1 MQNKLRLTKFMYL
14 TLALKSNRK
23 NSEERMFYQDQPKHK
38 LLPYEF
44 LEQHPIV
51 IRLSIVG
58 LALAIVLLD
67 YLLPLGVAAGTPYG
81 LVVVATIA
89 APSRLDTY
97 MAACACIA
105 LTVIGFYIS
114 PPTIAMMDVVI
125 TNRLL
130 AIAIIIGALVMVL
143 QRRKYVE
150 QVDFLTQL
158 SVTDSLTGIS
168 NRYAFEKRIRSEVR
182 RADRYQLALTLAIID
197 IDHFKLVNDTQ
208 GHDEGDRLLT
218 STAKLVNTHIRDS
231 DYFFRLG
238 GDEFAVIFTN
248 TDAESAFNALE
259 HIRCLIEEQ
268 AKQEPHPYS
277 LSIGVASLKSDEDH
291 ERLFKHADIA
301 LYKAKEGGR
310 NQTAIYRE

>member
-1 MQNKLRLTKFMYL
+1 
-14 TLALKSNRK
+14 
-23 NSEERMFYQDQPKHK
+23 MFYQHQPKHK

-44 LEQHPIV
+44 LEQHPVV
-51 IRLSIVG
+51 IRSSIVG
-58 LALAIVLLD
+58 LAIAILVLD

-97 MAACACIA
+97 IAACACVV

-114 PPTIAMMDVVI
+114 PPTIAMMDIVI

-130 AIAIIIGALVMVL
+130 AIAIVIGALVMVL

-150 QVDFLTQL
+150 QVDYLTQL

-182 RADRYQLALTLAIID
+182 RANRYQLALTLAIVD
-197 IDHFKLVNDTQ
+197 IDHFKLVNDNL

-218 STAKLVNTHIRDS
+218 STAKLIERHIRES

-238 GDEFAVIFTN
+238 GDEFAIIFTN

-259 HIRCLIEEQ
+259 NIRCLIEDE
-268 AKQEPHPYS
+268 AKQEPQPYS
-277 LSIGVASLKSDEDH
+277 LSIGVASLESEDDH

-301 LYKAKEGGR
+301 LYKAKENGR
-310 NQTAIYRE
+310 NQSAIYTK